1 MNPRAFVLASLASM
15 LIFGGALAVLR
26 PSTGE
31 SEDANPAY
39 WIDKLN
45 APRGAFDI
53 VILGDSRAYR
63 GIDPSRLPGK
73 TLNFGFSGA
82 SLRSPFYLLEGIQK
96 VKPKGTIVVAITPH
110 ALSSRALE
118 SNAFDA
124 LYHRHRADLV
134 VSRTFA
140 PLYPLTRPYTM
151 AQMVSLAK
159 GKVKLLAPVSPS
171 ESYSPGGWVAS
182 SRPAV
187 QVAKATSKTYEEM
200 LRNHPVGKLELEDFL
215 FEISWYSAS
224 GYRVVFLRLP
234 TSTDVKQAENFDDA
248 DLRKRV
254 VELRMEWFDVPPGET
269 YDGSHLTRAS
279 AENISDA
286 LGRYLA
292 N

>member
-1 MNPRAFVLASLASM
+1 MNPRTFVLASLASM
-15 LIFGGALAVLR
+15 LVLGGALAVLR

-45 APRGAFDI
+45 APRNAYDA

-63 GIDPSRLPGK
+63 GIDPRRLPGK
-73 TLNFGFSGA
+73 VINFGFSGA
-82 SLRSPFYLLEGIQK
+82 SLRSPDYLFEGIQK
-96 VKPKGTIVVAITPH
+96 VKPKGTIIVAITPH
-110 ALSSRALE
+110 SLSSRALE

-124 LYHRHRADLV
+124 LYQRHHADLV
-134 VSRTFA
+134 VSRAFA

-151 AQMVSLAK
+151 AQMAALAK

-171 ESYSPGGWVAS
+171 ESYYPGGWVAS

-187 QVAKATSKTYEEM
+187 QKAPAIAKMYHEM
-200 LRNHPVGKLELEDFL
+200 LSSHPVRAFDVEDML
-215 FEISWYSAS
+215 FDISWYTHL

-234 TSTDVKQAENFDDA
+234 TSSDVRQAENFDDA

-254 VELRMEWFDVPPGET
+254 AELRMEWFDCPPGET

-279 AENISDA
+279 AEKISDA
-286 LGRYLA
+286 LARYLA